1 MCGVVNNKGGHMKLF
16 KVSAL
21 VTILLIFCPWPTSY
35 AFQCSGNACK
45 DIRFSFE
52 KGCYITQNIGTRRVK
67 VTQGPASRTLG
78 PGESFTLRGLGVG
91 GCITTYPGSETA
103 NYETVAAPC
112 AKGDLACGSK

>member
-1 MCGVVNNKGGHMKLF
+1 MCGVVNNIGGQMKLF

-21 VTILLIFCPWPTSY
+21 VSVLLILCPWPTSY

-52 KGCYITQNIGTRRVK
+52 NGCYITRNIGTQKVK

-78 PGESFTLRGLGVG
+78 AGESFTLRGLGVE
-91 GCITTYPGSETA
+91 GCITTYPGTETA
-103 NYETVAAPC
+103 NYEIVAAPC
-112 AKGDLACGSK
+112 AKGDSSCGSK